1 MYKDKLIIIE
11 ADRGGFMIVI
21 DTAEGF
27 FPLNKVLY
35 KTEAEAKTEVVKAE
49 AFAHAIWNW
58 GEFWKI
64 KLTKRC

>member
-1 MYKDKLIIIE
+1 MPRFQKGSTVYKDKLIIIE

-35 KTEAEAKTEVVKAE
+35 KTEAEAKTEVIKAE
-49 AFAHAIWNW
+49 AFAHAIWN
-58 GEFWKI
+58 
-64 KLTKRC
+64 

>member
-1 MYKDKLIIIE
+1 VYKDKLIIIE

-49 AFAHAIWNW
+49 AFAHAIWN
-58 GEFWKI
+58 
-64 KLTKRC
+64 

>member
-1 MYKDKLIIIE
+1 MPRFQKGSIVYKDKLIIIE

-49 AFAHAIWNW
+49 AFAHAIWN
-58 GEFWKI
+58 
-64 KLTKRC
+64 